1 MCRAVHGDQG
11 GARCRQEDCS
21 QLQLFHKDFL
31 RHGDPAAASFEL
43 WASASLVS
51 SLSSLVPCLA
61 SFYSAESLGTS
72 ALLPFFM
79 RAQATAYVEYVLDKE
94 LKWLLLDSQ
103 NLCEFVRCR
112 PAPLIPLSEDGS
124 TLTLS

>member
-1 MCRAVHGDQG
+1 MQAGGLFTAPALPQG
-11 GARCRQEDCS
+11 LSKTWGPSSSVFRVVGIRQPS
-21 QLQLFHKDFL
+21 KLSVIP
-31 RHGDPAAASFEL
+31 R
-43 WASASLVS
+43 SL
-51 SLSSLVPCLA
+51 PR

-79 RAQATAYVEYVLDKE
+79 RAQATVYEEYVLDKE